1 MRRNSK
7 RFSFKEMDGSIE
19 PMGRSRSH
27 GKHNTRYLCVEQDIG
42 TERWPSTEDKRRW
55 MRKRE
60 RERERERRIH
70 KAARMRWERDGVRIT
85 ARNATCPVDA
95 RTSFVQFRRS
105 EAGFRRGRYE
115 ALFSFGVGIFLIAWV
130 SAIIIRYRRNYL
142 YSLYTRFLFLSLSL
156 SLSLV
161 FLRSLS

>member
-1 MRRNSK
+1 
-7 RFSFKEMDGSIE
+7 
-19 PMGRSRSH
+19 
-27 GKHNTRYLCVEQDIG
+27 
-42 TERWPSTEDKRRW
+42 
-55 MRKRE
+55 
-60 RERERERRIH
+60 
-70 KAARMRWERDGVRIT
+70 VRIT

-156 SLSLV
+156 SLSRWFFFVLSPNNHHTV
-161 FLRSLS
+161 SFVIRATSRSEQLQQRYIAARRSRAKVACREKGGREDGKPERGNGELRARARAPFGSARAGRSTVDD